1 MPKKINRKDCLTK
14 YPKFP
19 QSDHLNED
27 YFFPKVYRG
36 YILMLSSKSTKGH
49 VKSIA
54 KEISNLIQYL
64 RAGSL
69 VFLGD
74 TETPWLYQQNDYKP
88 AMSAFQYLSE
98 KKVGRKFNGGFEIA
112 VDELPIFIAH
122 LFWLVRCNAALPI
135 IHFLDKDQDFI
146 GSICQYGNIH
156 FFTLNKRSDAR
167 LQDALIKSPFTILQ
181 EEKCYD
187 QFSKTGRIKGREAV
201 H

>member
-1 MPKKINRKDCLTK
+1 MFKKINRKGCLAK

-27 YFFPKVYRG
+27 YFFPKVHRG
-36 YILMLSSKSTKGH
+36 YILKLSSKSIKGH
-49 VKSIA
+49 AKNLA
-54 KEISNLIQYL
+54 KEIGNLIL
-64 RAGSL
+64 GLGADSW

-74 TETPWLYQQNDYKP
+74 TEIPWLYQQNDYTP
-88 AMSAFQYLSE
+88 AKSAFQYLSE

-135 IHFLDKDQDFI
+135 IHFMDKNQDFI

-156 FFTLNKRSDAR
+156 FFTLKKRSDHR
-167 LQDALIKSPFTILQ
+167 LQNTLIKSPFAILQ

-187 QFSKTGRIKGREAV
+187 QFSKTGRIKERQTV
-201 H
+201 L